1 MEDKITII
9 EGPPPVFESVNDG
22 WALGLNES
30 PWLYDLTY
38 TQVRTYNGPALV
50 ERCHRAWKQGDT
62 IYLHYRDEMGLE
74 EKAPILAAR
83 SITTEDGQ
91 VLVLWVRLMPE
102 VSEAE
107 MEGDDDIDD
116 EDLEDEDEDKD
127 EDEDEE
133 EDEEDEDEGGDSDLM
148 DPDNAE
154 DDPQAG

>member
-50 ERCHRAWKQGDT
+50 ERCHRAWKQGGT

-102 VSEAE
+102 VSEAQ

-116 EDLEDEDEDKD
+116 EDL
-127 EDEDEE
+127 DEE
-133 EDEEDEDEGGDSDLM
+133 DEDEEDEDEDDDSDVM
-148 DPDNAE
+148 DAEDGE
-154 DDPQAG
+154 DDPQAE